1 MHVLI
6 FFFCDAL
13 CGRFHV
19 LTEFDEAKRSCR
31 KRLAEH
37 NRRRRKPA
45 TTAVPSKDGSSSPT
59 AKKPNNAGAIT
70 SPYTT
75 DHKSKN
81 ASSSDLREPRPVGPF
96 STTSFCERHSY
107 LATCLSTDEQT

>member
-6 FFFCDAL
+6 VFFCDAV

-59 AKKPNNAGAIT
+59 AKKPNAGAIT
-70 SPYTT
+70 SSYTT
-75 DHKSKN
+75 DNKSKH
-81 ASSSDLREPRPVGPF
+81 ASFDLREP
-96 STTSFCERHSY
+96 HI
-107 LATCLSTDEQT
+107 L